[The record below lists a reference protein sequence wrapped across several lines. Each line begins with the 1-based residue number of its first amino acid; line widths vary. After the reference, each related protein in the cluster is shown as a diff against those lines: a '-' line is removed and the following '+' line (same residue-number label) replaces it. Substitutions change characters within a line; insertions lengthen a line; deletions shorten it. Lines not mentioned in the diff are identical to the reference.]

1 MQELY
6 TFSDRLYRSRVVQIG
21 KLFLGGDHP
30 VRVQSM
36 TNTPTLD
43 TAATVDQCLRLA
55 EAGSEMI
62 RITAPGVREAR
73 HLEVI
78 KNQLISRN
86 IDIPLIADIHFQP
99 AAAEVAATIVEKVRI
114 NPGNYTG
121 KTAGI
126 GSEAAYDD
134 ELKRVRERMFPLL
147 EICRKHRTVIR
158 IGTNHGSLS
167 ERIIQRYGNTPEG
180 MVESALEF
188 ARICR
193 ELYFQDLVL
202 SMKASDVRVMI
213 YATRLLVQ
221 RMKEENMDYPLHL
234 GVTEAGDA
242 WDGRIRSAAGI
253 GALLADGIGDTI
265 RVSLTEAPEKEIPV
279 ALKIIDPI
287 TGIRQMKVA
296 TRGQV
301 TGFRHSGLIH
311 NGYSGVPMV
320 VGKGMAASGE
330 TSAPDI
336 LDADNNTLIYNGKS
350 YRIKRLKDLEDEVTK
365 DDITFVSFDAGELEA
380 FLPEGK
386 TFSGNAILIARAQ
399 GENARRQF
407 GLIQK
412 QLTKHSIPNM
422 VILKYSCQEPDN
434 DTCHYLASAV
444 MAASLAD
451 GFGNGLWLDLPVRFD
466 PAKASDT
473 AFSLLQFLHLR
484 ITKTEFIAC
493 PSCGRTMFDIE
504 SVLKQ
509 VKEKT
514 RHLTGLKI
522 AVMGCI
528 VNGPGEMA
536 DADYGYVGAGKG
548 MVNLYYRREVV
559 KRGIPEEKAL
569 EELILLIKDKGDWK

>member
-1 MQELY
+1 
-6 TFSDRLYRSRVVQIG
+6 
-21 KLFLGGDHP
+21 
-30 VRVQSM
+30 M
-36 TNTPTLD
+36 TNTPTMD
-43 TAATVDQCLRLA
+43 TTSTVDQCLRLA

-62 RITAPGVREAR
+62 RITAPGVKEAR
-73 HLEVI
+73 QLEVI
-78 KNQLISRN
+78 KNKLIARN
-86 IDIPLIADIHFQP
+86 IEIPLIADIHFQP
-99 AAAEVAATIVEKVRI
+99 AAAEVAAMIVEKVRI

-121 KTAGI
+121 KAAGT
-126 GSEAAYDD
+126 GSEAAYSD

-147 EICRKHRTVIR
+147 ETCRKHGTAIR

-167 ERIIQRYGNTPEG
+167 ERIIYRYGNTPEG

-193 ELYFQDLVL
+193 EMDFQDLVL
-202 SMKASDVRVMI
+202 SMKASDVRVMV
-213 YATRLLVQ
+213 YATRLLVE
-221 RMKEENMDYPLHL
+221 RMKEEGMDYPLHL

-279 ALKIIDPI
+279 ARKIVGPFA
-287 TGIRQMKVA
+287 GIRQMKA
-296 TRGQV
+296 FPRGQV
-301 TGFRHSGLIH
+301 TGFRHSGLNH
-311 NGYSGVPMV
+311 PGSSGVPLV
-320 VGKGMAASGE
+320 IGKGISVSEE

-336 LDADNNTLIYNGKS
+336 LDTGDNTLIYQGKP
-350 YRIKRLKDLEDEVTK
+350 YRINRLKDLEDEAEK
-365 DDITFVSFDAGELEA
+365 DDISFVSFDAGELMV
-380 FLPEGK
+380 FLQEGK
-386 TFSGNAILIARAQ
+386 TISGNTILIARAQ
-399 GENARRQF
+399 GENVRKQF
-407 GLIQK
+407 ILIQK
-412 QLTKHSIPNM
+412 LLDKHSISNRI
-422 VILKYSCQEPDN
+422 ILKYSCLVPEEE
-434 DTCHYLASAV
+434 TCHYHASAV
-444 MAASLAD
+444 VAASLAD
-451 GFGNGLWLDLPVRFD
+451 GFGNGIWLDLSANFD
-466 PAKASDT
+466 SARISDT

-493 PSCGRTMFDIE
+493 PSCGRTQFDIE
-504 SVLKQ
+504 SVLRQ

-559 KRGIPEEKAL
+559 KRSIPEEKAL
-569 EELILLIKDKGDWK
+569 EELILLIKEKGDWK